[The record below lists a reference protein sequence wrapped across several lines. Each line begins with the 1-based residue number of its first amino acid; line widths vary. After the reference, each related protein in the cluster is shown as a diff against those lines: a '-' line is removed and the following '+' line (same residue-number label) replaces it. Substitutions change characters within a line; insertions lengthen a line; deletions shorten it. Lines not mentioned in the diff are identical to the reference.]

1 MRQARLARDRAR
13 VARPGGAEDADVV
26 LAVAVPIADD
36 RQVPLLAE
44 FELLIGSGPSPVAVA
59 VQVPDAVAEDADVV
73 DAVAVPVAGYWLVIA
88 CAIAED
94 VVALVD
100 DVMTCPM
107 DGTIMC
113 PPSATSSPER
123 QGKHG
128 SAADVEQATFL
139 PAPLPDLT
147 MPAFS
152 TLFQRGSVSSI
163 VPLSISSSS
172 VLRI

>member
-1 MRQARLARDRAR
+1 MNVQSIALLLFF
-13 VARPGGAEDADVV
+13 VFCQVIGTMCFLPDV
-26 LAVAVPIADD
+26 
-36 RQVPLLAE
+36 
-44 FELLIGSGPSPVAVA
+44 S
-59 VQVPDAVAEDADVV
+59 
-73 DAVAVPVAGYWLVIA
+73 
-88 CAIAED
+88 IAED